1 MADRDALVG
10 NAADREQV
18 QKAEKK
24 AGNRAREVRDAWKQV
39 LSTKPGLIVF
49 RDMLD
54 RYWAFGTVF
63 DPNPVEMAF
72 KAGQQDVSH
81 YVMHQI
87 NKTRPEALTE
97 MMRHSHN
104 EKDTDNG

>member
-1 MADRDALVG
+1 MAENRDALVG
-10 NAADREQV
+10 NAADKEQV
-18 QKAEKK
+18 KKAEKK
-24 AGNRAREVRDAWKQV
+24 ATNRDAALRDAWKQL
-39 LSTKPGLIVF
+39 LSTKAGLTVF
-49 RDMLD
+49 RDVLD

-87 NKTRPEALTE
+87 NRTKPEALTE
-97 MMRHSHN
+97 MMRQSHN
-104 EKDTDNG
+104 DKVTDQ